1 MKRASLASHHSANCG
16 SSSAPGLALPVHLPG
31 RTAKVGRP
39 LSYLA
44 AEGLRTRQQQH
55 APAAYPQLRLR
66 SERFRTGSKP
76 GQRLWRQP
84 QREATTTEEDH
95 LSPILEQGSGQAVP
109 APRSA
114 ASAAWRQLGPSF
126 LTAAWGLPTPTPP
139 APFPP
144 INPAAR
150 PDSSLDWTFD
160 EEAEAE
166 DSAALRLVE
175 QSRLTRQRAQV
186 AALPPKPT
194 VITRLPEHLAQPVLR
209 NALLLLDKP
218 ADWSSEEVTRAL
230 RWSLKL
236 PRQGQD
242 CQVGYVGSLEPGASG
257 LMVLLMG
264 KATALARL
272 VRATPTR
279 YTGLVRLGTSTDTYD
294 SRGKVTSQ
302 APTSHITDAA
312 IAEVATRF
320 TGEGLQARRL
330 RWCSARN
337 ACLCAW
343 PSASTRACTCALLF
357 PFASAQV
364 PPLITAI
371 KLRGRPVYELTRK
384 RPSKQLQPQA
394 VHISHLH
401 LSRAEPGSRDLQL
414 DVTFSRTGFPRVC
427 DVAGCVAAV
436 ALQSLAHD
444 VGLALGCGAHLAQL
458 RRESVGGFS
467 VDDAWTLD
475 AFMPAARKFAKNK

>member
-1 MKRASLASHHSANCG
+1 
-16 SSSAPGLALPVHLPG
+16 
-31 RTAKVGRP
+31 
-39 LSYLA
+39 
-44 AEGLRTRQQQH
+44 
-55 APAAYPQLRLR
+55 
-66 SERFRTGSKP
+66 
-76 GQRLWRQP
+76 
-84 QREATTTEEDH
+84 
-95 LSPILEQGSGQAVP
+95 
-109 APRSA
+109 
-114 ASAAWRQLGPSF
+114 
-126 LTAAWGLPTPTPP
+126 
-139 APFPP
+139 
-144 INPAAR
+144 
-150 PDSSLDWTFD
+150 
-160 EEAEAE
+160 
-166 DSAALRLVE
+166 LRLVE

-218 ADWSSEEVTRAL
+218 ADWSSEEVTRRLLLHSAL
-230 RWSLKL
+230 PVLLHPL
-236 PRQGQD
+236 PPLAHPCPHTCAR
-242 CQVGYVGSLEPGASG
+242 CLPALLTLQVGYVGSLEPGASG

-414 DVTFSRTGFPRVC
+414 DVTFSRTGFPR
-427 DVAGCVAAV
+427 
-436 ALQSLAHD
+436 SLAHD

>member
-16 SSSAPGLALPVHLPG
+16 SSSASGLALPVHLPG
-31 RTAKVGRP
+31 RTAKAGRP

-44 AEGLRTRQQQH
+44 AEGQLRTRQQQH

-76 GQRLWRQP
+76 GQRPWRQP

-95 LSPILEQGSGQAVP
+95 YSPILEQGPGQAVP

-126 LTAAWGLPTPTPP
+126 LTAAWGLPTPAPP
-139 APFPP
+139 TPFPP
-144 INPAAR
+144 VNPAAS

-175 QSRLTRQRAQV
+175 QSRLTRQRTQQ

-264 KATALARL
+264 KVGKATALARL

-320 TGEGLQARRL
+320 TGEGV
-330 RWCSARN
+330 
-337 ACLCAW
+337 
-343 PSASTRACTCALLF
+343 
-357 PFASAQV
+357 QV

-414 DVTFSRTGFPRVC
+414 DVTFSRTGFPR
-427 DVAGCVAAV
+427 
-436 ALQSLAHD
+436 SLAHD
-444 VGLALGCGAHLAQL
+444 IGLALGCGAHLAQL